1 VENRNAAEVIMLI
14 TRNSHFSLMLVIEWW
29 TIFVSYSGISD
40 EEIGGKDGMAKFVNT
55 SDFLEL
61 NVGFA
66 LDEGMASPSEQFP
79 LFYGERSIWR
89 KCGPF
94 TSQFLVFLL

>member
-1 VENRNAAEVIMLI
+1 
-14 TRNSHFSLMLVIEWW
+14 
-29 TIFVSYSGISD
+29 
-40 EEIGGKDGMAKFVNT
+40 MAKFTNT

-66 LDEGMASPSEQFP
+66 LDEGMADPSDQFP

-89 KCGPF
+89 KYLF
-94 TSQFLVFLL
+94 KLQFIYFVFICVWNS